1 MSKYI
6 IINNSGSSIYEKLF
20 SDYKSRLNYSQT
32 RQNINSLS
40 FTLIKIQ
47 TIICIHY
54 VMIKINLCIL
64 IVCKNYVMLYIYI
77 YVYMVIYQ
85 KHIHTYAQILFT
97 ECVLIRLKVTH

>member
-6 IINNSGSSIYEKLF
+6 IINNSGASIYEKLF
-20 SDYKSRLNYSQT
+20 SDYKIRLNYSQT

-77 YVYMVIYQ
+77 RIYGYTPKTHILYKYICTNIVYRMCIN
-85 KHIHTYAQILFT
+85 
-97 ECVLIRLKVTH
+97 